1 MHKGRLIQPS
11 VDQGRLPKGMEDKSK
26 LNPAV
31 PKKEQ
36 HPKKA

>member
-1 MHKGRLIQPS
+1 
-11 VDQGRLPKGMEDKSK
+11 MEDKSK

-36 HPKKA
+36 HPKKALTVIQAKERDIF